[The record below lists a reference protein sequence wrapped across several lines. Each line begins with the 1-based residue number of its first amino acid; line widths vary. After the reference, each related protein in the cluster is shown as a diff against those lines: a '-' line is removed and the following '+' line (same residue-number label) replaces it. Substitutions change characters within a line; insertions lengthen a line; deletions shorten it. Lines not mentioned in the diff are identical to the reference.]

1 MVPDKKRQDAY
12 KFILDKIKNQE
23 QAFIIC
29 PLIDESDKLG
39 VKSVTSEYKKLNK
52 DIFPDLDIRMLHGKL
67 KSKTKEKI
75 MADFK
80 NNKFPILVATS
91 VIEVGVDIPGAT
103 MMIIESAKRFGLSQ
117 LHQFRGRIGRNDK
130 ESFCML
136 FTTDSS
142 QSNTTRLKALTQTN
156 DGFKLADLDLELRG
170 SGEIFGNKQT
180 GLIKLKIAKLS
191 EVNLIKKAQKWAKE
205 ILTDK
210 KYINNQD
217 LQDTIVSLKN
227 DTHLE

>member
-1 MVPDKKRQDAY
+1 MSRVLVVDVTLFGVEFVLVDVYDVFVFA
-12 KFILDKIKNQE
+12 FVFLLD
-23 QAFIIC
+23 
-29 PLIDESDKLG
+29 D
-39 VKSVTSEYKKLNK
+39 
-52 DIFPDLDIRMLHGKL
+52 M
-67 KSKTKEKI
+67 
-75 MADFK
+75 
-80 NNKFPILVATS
+80 
-91 VIEVGVDIPGAT
+91 
-103 MMIIESAKRFGLSQ
+103 
-117 LHQFRGRIGRNDK
+117 